1 MRNIR
6 RVGIDRKGEISLG
19 DLIAYV
25 KNNPEIVKSGAI
37 VTFTGIVRGFTHDG
51 KEVDK
56 LELEAYDEEAEKA
69 LIKIS
74 DELRRKPG
82 IVDVL
87 IHHLT
92 GTFAVG
98 EEMVYVVVAGTS
110 RKNVFPILVEAVERY
125 KHEVPIWK
133 KEYLKDGTSHWIS
146 EE

>member
-1 MRNIR
+1 MPKIK
-6 RVGIDRKGEISLG
+6 RVGIDRKGEISLQ
-19 DLIAYV
+19 DLITCV
-25 KNNPEIVKSGAI
+25 KNNPEIGKSGAI

-51 KEVDK
+51 REVDK

-69 LIKIS
+69 LVKIS
-74 DELRRKPG
+74 DDLRRKPG

-92 GTFAVG
+92 GTFVVG

-110 RKNVFPILVEAVERY
+110 RKNVFPALIEAVERY
-125 KHEVPIWK
+125 KHEAAIWK

-146 EE
+146 DE